1 MNDEKV
7 DQIREFLGGA
17 LPVVKNVPIYR
28 ALERFAAIED
38 ILGDD
43 YDLGRLEELVE
54 ADRQGRIEILGGHP
68 DPVGPTGPPKVQ
80 TF

>member
-1 MNDEKV
+1 MMKRLTKYEK
-7 DQIREFLGGA
+7 FLGGA